1 MAGALG
7 FVTMLLAFYG
17 FAFGAT
23 RLLLRRSLWEQ
34 YSLEAPWLT
43 GPALVVLVLSL
54 GAYREPSAVYSWQA
68 WLLLAAGWAL
78 SAAVAVWD
86 RHELAQLLRAHSLR
100 CLTIALP
107 ALLGSAVMLW
117 FFGGKPWEEIF
128 IPWVGEYLNYAE
140 LAATLTGNY
149 QMEPGTL
156 PRFVAEHRP
165 IRFGQDLVVATVA
178 QVGHLHPVQAMVPIA
193 MLFRFQQTVVLGLL
207 LSGLVRVRRQLL
219 AVGLVLL
226 LDAVLLFETRSFA
239 TGFLSSNC
247 TMPLYA
253 LYLVWLACQQEFRL
267 REGVV
272 LLLMNLFFLLTYPE
286 FLVLAK
292 GFELLA
298 IAIAWWRRNRQHWQ
312 SLVLCNLAVVL
323 LHPLLVYAKCRVLT
337 KVLCAE
343 GMVGWNVIGDPAHQ
357 TFQFLGNVLGWRYG
371 DLADDPL
378 QAVPVLAGAVAV
390 VVLAQL
396 VVGLVLLARKYRAGL
411 MLLAWGGMVAAI
423 HLKCAANDNYYS
435 AFKILAHTYFVVV
448 LGVALVLFSAPRRWR
463 LAGGLVLLLW
473 LGLAGYSTS
482 CIVPA
487 VHEQGFCVSFPQ
499 LRALVTGSAKGHA
512 VAALTRQNSPWC
524 VLNLIS
530 GDTGVPVAA
539 VTPLQQWQLRAR
551 ALGPLQECLRGEAN
565 GTFFRGLVLVDDDV
579 RRTGQF
585 DADGRVLKFECARI
599 VAAIGNLTLCEGRIF
614 QPTSREFPPDYWI
627 CAAASKVDLF
637 TGTNLLKVCGSTSPY
652 HRPPYRFLCTVAGRN
667 DWSQSVTINC
677 LGNFEAILELPPDAV
692 GQEIGLEFKEYETF
706 RPSDVIAGSND
717 TRNLG
722 FVLRTV
728 KCVAAADGGLD

>member
-7 FVTMLLAFYG
+7 FLTMLLAFYG

-54 GAYREPSAVYSWQA
+54 GAYCQPNAVHAWQA
-68 WLLLAAGWAL
+68 WLLLVAGWAL

-86 RHELAQLLRAHSLR
+86 RRELTQLLRAHWPR
-100 CLTIALP
+100 CLAIALP

-117 FFGGKPWEEIF
+117 FFGGSPWEEIF

-140 LAATLTGNY
+140 LAATLTGHY
-149 QMEPGTL
+149 QGEPGAL

-165 IRFGQDLVVATVA
+165 IRFGQDLVVATLA
-178 QVGHLHPVQAMVPIA
+178 QVAHLHPVQVMVPLA
-193 MLFRFQQTVVLGLL
+193 MLFRFQQTIVLGLL
-207 LSGLVRVRRQLL
+207 LCGGFVRRRRQLL
-219 AVGLVLL
+219 TVGLVLL
-226 LDAVLLFETRSFA
+226 LEAVLLFETRSFA

-253 LYLVWLACQQEFRL
+253 LYLVWLACQQQFRL
-267 REGVV
+267 REGVA

-286 FLVLAK
+286 FLLLAK

-298 IAIAWWRRNRQHWQ
+298 ITIAWWRRNRQHWH

-323 LHPLLVYAKCRVLT
+323 LHPLLVYAKGGVLMH
-337 KVLCAE
+337 VLRCE
-343 GMVGWNVIGDPAHQ
+343 GEVGWNVIGDPAHQ
-357 TFQFLGNVLGWRYG
+357 TFQFLANVIGWHYG
-371 DLADDPL
+371 DLTEDPL
-378 QAVPVLAGAVAV
+378 QAVPLAGVVAI

-448 LGVALVLFSAPRRWR
+448 LGVAIVLFTVPWR

-473 LGLAGYSTS
+473 LALAGYSTS

-487 VHEQGFCVSFPQ
+487 VHQRGFFVNFPQ
-499 LRALVTGSAKGHA
+499 LRALVMGSAKGHA
-512 VAALTRQNSPWC
+512 VAALTHQNSPWC

-530 GDTGVPVAA
+530 GETGVPVAA
-539 VTPLQQWQLRAR
+539 VTPLQQWVLRGR
-551 ALGPLQECLRGEAN
+551 GLGPLQECLRCEAN
-565 GTFFRGLVLVDDDV
+565 GTLFRGLVLVDDDV
-579 RRTGQF
+579 RQTGQF
-585 DADGRVLKFECARI
+585 NADGRALKFECTRI
-599 VAAIGNLTLCEGRIF
+599 VAGISNLTLCQGRISLA
-614 QPTSREFPPDYWI
+614 TAHEFPPDYWV
-627 CAAASKVDLF
+627 CADTSKVQLLA
-637 TGTNLLKVCGSTSPY
+637 GSNVLKVWGSTSGY
-652 HRPPYRFLCTVAGRN
+652 HRPPYRFLCTAQGH
-667 DWSQSVTINC
+667 DGWSQSVIINC
-677 LGNFEAILELPPDAV
+677 QGDFEALLELPPAVV
-692 GQEIGLEFKEYETF
+692 GQEIVLEFKEYETF

-717 TRNLG
+717 TRDLG
-722 FVLRTV
+722 FILHAV
-728 KCVAAADGGLD
+728 KCVEAPYGQ